1 MRSHRK
7 LHNLSPDDFK
17 HSFGLM
23 GYKSL
28 LQMFNNPVSL
38 DVSRKTDFLPVLA
51 NTPAILSCEG
61 VYSRFQRE
69 NKKRNFDRTER
80 SVQNSVY
87 TAISLESGTVSA
99 TFP

>member
-1 MRSHRK
+1 
-7 LHNLSPDDFK
+7 
-17 HSFGLM
+17 M

-69 NKKRNFDRTER
+69 
-80 SVQNSVY
+80 SQNHRLSRWL
-87 TAISLESGTVSA
+87 ALA
-99 TFP
+99 L